1 MSFERRLRRIKEFE
15 EQLKAAIQNTR
26 QSEIEFKREKKLSR
40 QQAQLSK
47 ERSLVSAEFE
57 RERPRLMKKHG
68 FVLKAERFR
77 HEEIVQELRR
87 QLTKYRANSAP
98 TGTKP

>member
-1 MSFERRLRRIKEFE
+1 MRPI
-15 EQLKAAIQNTR
+15 EQLKAAIQDTR
-26 QSEIEFKREKKLSR
+26 LSEIEFKREKEKLSR

-47 ERSLVSAEFE
+47 ERSLVSTEVE
-57 RERPRLMKKHG
+57 RERQRLLKKHE
-68 FVLKAERFR
+68 FALKAERLR